1 MSMISHEISWWDIS
15 VVQVIQV
22 IQVMQLIQV
31 MQVRLAHLWPDFRV
45 ICTKKCTLFPNG
57 DPSNVILLFV
67 RWLKTEI
74 VKKKL
79 RNICMTHVPV
89 ENKWY
94 CIYISTKVKMPIAN
108 IWCWE
113 MHLASNHFP
122 AETFVASARLILQPL
137 SLSLSLS
144 TKLYFQCH
152 CKHNYHLHLSFRG
165 YCILFQP
172 NLLRPSTSRSMF
184 LQWPQID
191 YSSH

>member
-1 MSMISHEISWWDIS
+1 MIINYINNDEVNWWDISVVKVSLLSMSMISHEISWWDIS

-31 MQVRLAHLWPDFRV
+31 MQVRLAHLWPDFRL

-89 ENKWY
+89 ENRRH
-94 CIYISTKVKMPIAN
+94 CIYISKDA
-108 IWCWE
+108 
-113 MHLASNHFP
+113 
-122 AETFVASARLILQPL
+122 
-137 SLSLSLS
+137 
-144 TKLYFQCH
+144 Y
-152 CKHNYHLHLSFRG
+152 CK
-165 YCILFQP
+165 
-172 NLLRPSTSRSMF
+172 
-184 LQWPQID
+184 
-191 YSSH
+191 